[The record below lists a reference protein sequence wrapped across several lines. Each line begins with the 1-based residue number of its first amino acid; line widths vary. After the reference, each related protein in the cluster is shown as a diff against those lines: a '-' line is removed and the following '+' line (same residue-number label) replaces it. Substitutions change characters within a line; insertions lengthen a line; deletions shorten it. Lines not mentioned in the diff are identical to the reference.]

1 MSIGLGVALV
11 ILAGY
16 FTLSFIN
23 SSERF
28 VNGVV
33 EAIEE
38 DDYESLVGTMY
49 FSDTEEE
56 ISKNEIEIY
65 IDYIKENANHLDQ
78 VKRGLQEQAEMIEQE
93 HAISQDFSSYAEEM
107 YLVKREGFLKDSYQ
121 IHVIP
126 SYITV
131 ESTMDGLILSNES
144 EEELHTFSTH
154 ESTFEV
160 GPTVRGFHQ
169 FTFTYE
175 GEWMQLEEE
184 REHYIAG
191 KAEHISPQFDV
202 DYVTFKTDF
211 PMEYEGKLLVD
222 GTEVKE
228 PVFNEQMGP
237 FLLDEQSTVQY
248 DVDFPWGTMST
259 GEQPIDAATVS
270 LNFEL
275 HQAFADQLAEALQ
288 NHYETILTSYE
299 TRDFILMEGMNAGL
313 RDSYEYDYES
323 MYRAF
328 DRSDEWYS
336 GLHYKDFQIYSRL
349 TNFGKD
355 DQGEWFVVVPVA
367 EDKMVINSYDQ
378 PDASELEDY
387 RKNHTFYQL
396 NFRDDEWVVVDD
408 VPRFGFTSEKETYD
422 YTYDGEVRLLEKEE
436 TPEEDVE
443 KVVQVSVGKYI
454 EHLVEAVNAGDY
466 SIVSPYI
473 LSGSDLE
480 KDQQSLVERLHE
492 AGTTEELVSS
502 EVLSVKEDGD
512 SWKVDTKEE
521 VTIHYDSGES
531 ETNSY
536 EWTYTVVEEDGD
548 YLLSTIE

>member
-1 MSIGLGVALV
+1 
-11 ILAGY
+11 
-16 FTLSFIN
+16 
-23 SSERF
+23 
-28 VNGVV
+28 
-33 EAIEE
+33 
-38 DDYESLVGTMY
+38 
-49 FSDTEEE
+49 
-56 ISKNEIEIY
+56 
-65 IDYIKENANHLDQ
+65 
-78 VKRGLQEQAEMIEQE
+78 
-93 HAISQDFSSYAEEM
+93 
-107 YLVKREGFLKDSYQ
+107 
-121 IHVIP
+121 
-126 SYITV
+126 
-131 ESTMDGLILSNES
+131 
-144 EEELHTFSTH
+144 
-154 ESTFEV
+154 
-160 GPTVRGFHQ
+160 
-169 FTFTYE
+169 
-175 GEWMQLEEE
+175 
-184 REHYIAG
+184 
-191 KAEHISPQFDV
+191 
-202 DYVTFKTDF
+202 
-211 PMEYEGKLLVD
+211 
-222 GTEVKE
+222 
-228 PVFNEQMGP
+228 
-237 FLLDEQSTVQY
+237 
-248 DVDFPWGTMST
+248 
-259 GEQPIDAATVS
+259 
-270 LNFEL
+270 
-275 HQAFADQLAEALQ
+275 
-288 NHYETILTSYE
+288 
-299 TRDFILMEGMNAGL
+299 
-313 RDSYEYDYES
+313 
-323 MYRAF
+323 
-328 DRSDEWYS
+328 
-336 GLHYKDFQIYSRL
+336 
-349 TNFGKD
+349 
-355 DQGEWFVVVPVA
+355 
-367 EDKMVINSYDQ
+367 MVINSYDQ